1 MDIRKQIGEKIA
13 EMRKGSNLSQRDLA
27 ERSGLTQNTIYKVEN
42 GKFSV
47 GIDTLQRIADVFG
60 KRIDLID

>member
-1 MDIRKQIGEKIA
+1 MAETRK
-13 EMRKGSNLSQRDLA
+13 SLNLSQRDLA
-27 ERSGLTQNTIYKVEN
+27 EQVGLTQNTIYKVEN

-60 KRIDLID
+60 KRIDLI

>member
-13 EMRKGSNLSQRDLA
+13 DMRKGSNLSQRDLA

-60 KRIDLID
+60 KRIDLI

>member
-60 KRIDLID
+60 KRIDLI